1 MANSNST
8 LGLVFLVLI
17 LLFANVNVSI
27 ATSYHGVE
35 SIIKRSKLDS
45 KKILHEICSN
55 LGKKKNCNR
64 RLLVNTIDIDIDRVA
79 PGGPDPK
86 HH

>member
-8 LGLVFLVLI
+8 LRLVFLLL
-17 LLFANVNVSI
+17 LLFSSVNISL
-27 ATSYHGVE
+27 ATRYRGVE
-35 SIIKRSKLDS
+35 SIRRSKIDS
-45 KKILHEICSN
+45 KKILQEICSK
-55 LGKKKNCNR
+55 LGKKKICNR
-64 RLLVNTIDIDIDRVA
+64 RALVDITDRVA

>member
-8 LGLVFLVLI
+8 LSLVFLLL
-17 LLFANVNVSI
+17 LLFAKINT
-27 ATSYHGVE
+27 ATSTSYGG
-35 SIIKRSKLDS
+35 IKSMRSKIDS
-45 KKILHEICSN
+45 KKILHEIIFD
-55 LGKKKNCNR
+55 LGKKMKMQITNR
-64 RLLVNTIDIDIDRVA
+64 RALVDITDRVA